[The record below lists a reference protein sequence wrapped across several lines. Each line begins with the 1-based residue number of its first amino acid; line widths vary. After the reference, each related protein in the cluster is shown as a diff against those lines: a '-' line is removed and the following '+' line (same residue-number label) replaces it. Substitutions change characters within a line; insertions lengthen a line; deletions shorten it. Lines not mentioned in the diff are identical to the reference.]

1 MVNILFVGAE
11 RRIMTA
17 SLRDAPANTPTTKR
31 PMSDQLPKLYLARHG
46 ETEWSLSGQ
55 HTSFTDIPLTPR
67 GEENARRLAE
77 RLQGIVFAQVFTSPL
92 VRARRTCELAG
103 YGPAAVVDPDLVEWN
118 YGDYEG
124 RRTIEIRRE
133 RPGWRLFRDGCPNGE
148 SFQAV
153 RERANRVIA
162 RIRAIEGDV
171 LVFAHSHFLRIL
183 TARWLGLPVA
193 DARLLV
199 LSTASISVLGYE
211 HALDEPALR
220 LWNDDRHLIGF

>member
-1 MVNILFVGAE
+1 MADG
-11 RRIMTA
+11 
-17 SLRDAPANTPTTKR
+17 
-31 PMSDQLPKLYLARHG
+31 LPKLYLARHG

-77 RLQGIVFAQVFTSPL
+77 RLKHIEFAKVFTSPL
-92 VRARRTCELAG
+92 VRARRTCDLAG
-103 YGPAAVVDPDLVEWN
+103 YGPVAVADADLVEWN

-124 RRTIEIRRE
+124 RRTADIRQE

-148 SFQAV
+148 SFDAV
-153 RERANRVIA
+153 RERADRVIA
-162 RIRAIEGDV
+162 RLRMVAGDT

-193 DARLLV
+193 DARLFV
-199 LSTASISVLGYE
+199 LATASVSVLGYE
-211 HALDEPALR
+211 HALDEPALQ
-220 LWNDDRHLIGF
+220 LWNDHLLQRSPVRE